1 MCYTSSP
8 LLSSSLLLPPPP
20 PPPPPAEIP
29 LLLVLFVLVFLTSAV
44 GYLHFYLRE
53 VYTFGGFVALNVI
66 QVRMSPHLCI
76 LLVDTHNSLSI
87 YML

>member
-1 MCYTSSP
+1 MCVSSP
-8 LLSSSLLLPPPP
+8 PPSSSPPPP
-20 PPPPPAEIP
+20 PLPPAEIP

-76 LLVDTHNSLSI
+76 LLVETHNSL
-87 YML
+87 